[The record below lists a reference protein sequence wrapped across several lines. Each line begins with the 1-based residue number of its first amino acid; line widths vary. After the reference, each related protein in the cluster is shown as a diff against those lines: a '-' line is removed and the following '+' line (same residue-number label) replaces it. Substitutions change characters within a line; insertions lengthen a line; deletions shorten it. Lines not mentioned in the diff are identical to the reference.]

1 MEAERVFRAVAFV
14 IFFSVGTAVVSATV
28 LCDDLQEYFHNKA
41 LLKQAD
47 ERLKKLESLNAD
59 YDTLL
64 TQVEGDPKQLSR
76 LVPAQLGIEPNDPC
90 TAYPHASA
98 DKLAAAK
105 RALYEEPNSAA
116 MEDMSSKWITLCCRW
131 PRRHILFISGA
142 TLILISFV
150 FFGPTKRPSHTV
162 TITSHDE
169 KPAKND
175 SEPAA
180 DSQSNPDNPD

>member
-1 MEAERVFRAVAFV
+1 VERVFRAVAFIV
-14 IFFSVGTAVVSATV
+14 FFSVGTAVVSATV

-41 LLKQAD
+41 LLKQAND
-47 ERLKKLESLNAD
+47 HLKKLESLNSD

-64 TQVEGDPKQLSR
+64 IQVEGDPRQLSR
-76 LVPAQLGIEPNDPC
+76 LAPATLGIEPNDPC

-105 RALYEEPNSAA
+105 RALSEEPNVAA
-116 MEDMSSKWITLCCRW
+116 EEDLTPKWLNLFCCW

-150 FFGPTKRPSHTV
+150 FFGPTRRPSHTV
-162 TITSHDE
+162 TVTSHDE
-169 KPAKND
+169 QPLED
-175 SEPAA
+175 ESEPA
-180 DSQSNPDNPD
+180 QNPENGPPTSE